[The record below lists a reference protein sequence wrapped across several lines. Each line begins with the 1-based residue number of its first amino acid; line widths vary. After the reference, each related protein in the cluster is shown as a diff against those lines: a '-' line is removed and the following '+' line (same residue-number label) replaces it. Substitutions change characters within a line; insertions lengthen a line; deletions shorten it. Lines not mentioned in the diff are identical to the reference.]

1 MSAPESNLIDIAD
14 ENEGVTVLGRYF
26 YTASPINAFL
36 LACFIFSII
45 PLIFTLLSAY
55 FGNVLLEAN
64 TESLSMTS
72 DYASLSFLT
81 LGVLLPPLVL
91 IMMNTIPVTVESLSN
106 VIELDTEN
114 SKSTMTEERLS
125 ALVNTYSYLYC
136 KETGRR
142 TDNLNY
148 PSEHEDLDKF
158 IKRMNRTKIIVI
170 LLAVGY
176 TIVTVILRFRETEN
190 LSWHN
195 AEISMIGF
203 VCRTITDFL
212 GAAVLG
218 PLVFYPI
225 ILSVMITYHSLKQVS
240 ETNSLKYI
248 RFSKDEAGGLGE
260 YGWQSFLNTIAILP
274 IGIVLIGIIVQA
286 RMMGYPIA
294 GMNIFVTAVYFVF
307 VLFVFFFPLSSAS
320 SSMGK
325 LKRKELANLSEHY
338 ANSYLK
344 FKHALEAAEE
354 LDLIKE
360 HSEAMIAAETVFD
373 GIMKQPTVPYSKA
386 LIARLAG
393 VVAPV
398 FGTIAGLFAF

>member
-1 MSAPESNLIDIAD
+1 MSITDSNLIDIAD
-14 ENEGVTVLGRYF
+14 ENEGATILGRHF
-26 YTASPINAFL
+26 YTASPIKAFL
-36 LACFIFSII
+36 VACFIFSII
-45 PLIFTLLSAY
+45 PLVFTLMSAY
-55 FGNVLLEAN
+55 FGKVLLVSD
-64 TESLSMTS
+64 TEGLSMS
-72 DYASLSFLT
+72 RDYASLSFLT
-81 LGVLLPPLVL
+81 LGILLPPLVL
-91 IMMNTIPVTVESLSN
+91 KMMNTIPITVESLSK

-114 SKSTMTEERLS
+114 NKSTMTEERLS

-136 KETGRR
+136 KETGRK
-142 TDNLNY
+142 TDNLQY
-148 PSEHEDLDKF
+148 PPKDEDLDKF
-158 IKRMNRTKIIVI
+158 IKIMNRTKLTVI

-176 TIVTVILRFRETEN
+176 TIATAVLRFGETEN
-190 LSWHN
+190 LAWHN
-195 AEISMIGF
+195 AEVSLIGF

-225 ILSVMITYHSLKQVS
+225 ILSVMITFHSLKQVS
-240 ETNSLKYI
+240 DTNSLKYI

-274 IGIVLIGIIVQA
+274 IGVVLIGIIIQA
-286 RMMGYPIA
+286 RMMGYSIA
-294 GMNIFVTAVYFVF
+294 GMNIFVTIVYFMF

-325 LKRKELANLSEHY
+325 LKKKELADLSKHY

-354 LDLIKE
+354 LNLIKE

-398 FGTIAGLFAF
+398 FGTIGGLVIF